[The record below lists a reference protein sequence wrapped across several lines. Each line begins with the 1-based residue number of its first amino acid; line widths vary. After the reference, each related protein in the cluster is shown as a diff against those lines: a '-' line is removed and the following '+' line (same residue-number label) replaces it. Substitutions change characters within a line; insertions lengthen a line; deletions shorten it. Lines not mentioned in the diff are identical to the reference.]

1 MYLTYSHMSEECM
14 CVQMCVCKKCVHEKK
29 IKMGQGWGCS
39 SSGKAFAKQGPWVPS
54 LATQKK
60 ERGKIRTDDSA

>member
-1 MYLTYSHMSEECM
+1 
-14 CVQMCVCKKCVHEKK
+14 MCVCKKCVHEKK